1 MPPKT
6 TITLGTIVR
15 QGKKDLENDGKYK
28 VISVPSGPSNEIQLE
43 SS

>member
-6 TITLGTIVR
+6 ATVLDTVVR

-28 VISVPSGPSNEIQLE
+28 VISMSSGPSNEIQLE

>member
-1 MPPKT
+1 MPSKT
-6 TITLGTIVR
+6 ATALGIVVR

-28 VISVPSGPSNEIQLE
+28 VISVPSRPSNEIQLK